1 MCPGCHY
8 VEQLVKGKSSSKCC
22 VSLFI
27 LLVHYLFLFRFFFP
41 FRLLIT
47 VSKLA
52 TLADVKQG
60 VCEVIGGRLLPDSV
74 VMVYVKSNA
83 VECVLVSY
91 S

>member
-1 MCPGCHY
+1 MF
-8 VEQLVKGKSSSKCC
+8 LSSF
-22 VSLFI
+22 SLFI
-27 LLVHYLFLFRFFFP
+27 IFPLLFSSVFFFFLLP